1 MDKAK
6 ERARLAKDVEEFL
19 AKGGKITVV
28 KPAADKKE
36 KSMVGSVWNAGRKA
50 VTLGKA

>member
-1 MDKAK
+1 MNKAK
-6 ERARLAKDVEEFL
+6 ERARLENDVAKFL
-19 AKGGKITVV
+19 AKGGKITVI

-36 KSMVGSVWNAGRKA
+36 KSMVGSVWNSGRKA